1 MTREEL
7 VQLVKKILDPDSYSE
22 EELEEMVYLFNKS
35 VPNPAGS
42 DLIFWD
48 HRDLTAEEVVDEALN
63 YKKGIKP

>member
-7 VQLVKKILDPDSYSE
+7 VQLVKKILNPASYSE
-22 EELEEMVYLFNKS
+22 EELEEMVHLLNKS

-48 HRDLTAEEVVDEALN
+48 NRDLTAEEIVDEALN
-63 YKKGIKP
+63 YKKPNK

>member
-1 MTREEL
+1 
-7 VQLVKKILDPDSYSE
+7 
-22 EELEEMVYLFNKS
+22 MVYLFNKS

-48 HRDLTAEEVVDEALN
+48 NRDLTAEEVVDEALN